1 MDVKVIY
8 NQHLDNNQVIIEVN
22 EHTEHVNDIVN
33 YINKLAKTK
42 LFSGKYKGET
52 HFIKQEDIISF
63 RIENKILTMITAD
76 KQFTMNQRLY
86 EIKSQINTYFLQISK
101 SEIININYIDY
112 LKLNKNGTIEIRF
125 TNNDFTYSSRR
136 YLPLIKEALKL
147 WNV

>member
-42 LFSGKYKGET
+42 LFPGKYKGET
-52 HFIKQEDIISF
+52 HFIKQEDIFSF

-147 WNV
+147 

>member
-8 NQHLDNNQVIIEVN
+8 NQNTDNNQIIIEVN
-22 EHTEHVNDIVN
+22 EHTEHGNDIVN
-33 YINKLAKTK
+33 YINKLSNTK
-42 LFSGKYKGET
+42 LCPGKYKGET
-52 HFIKQEDIISF
+52 HFIKEEDIISF
-63 RIENKILTMITAD
+63 LIENKNLTMITTD

-86 EIKSQINTYFLQISK
+86 EIKSQLNSYFLQISK

-136 YLPLIKEALKL
+136 YLPLIK
-147 WNV
+147 